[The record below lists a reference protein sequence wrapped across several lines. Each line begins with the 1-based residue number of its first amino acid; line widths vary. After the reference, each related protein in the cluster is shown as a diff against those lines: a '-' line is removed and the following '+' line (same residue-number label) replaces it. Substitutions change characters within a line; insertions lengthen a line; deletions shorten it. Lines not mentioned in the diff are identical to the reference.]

1 MMFKK
6 KPMVDVA
13 ELQRKGL
20 IINNRA
26 ELPPT
31 NRQGFID
38 MSKKEKKKMEET
50 ITVPAQSS
58 SSGSGGGFFGFMDS
72 SSSSSSN
79 SFSTETNGY
88 DKREVDRRIE
98 ALDNKLYKLEQR
110 IELLERKANVSPY

>member
-1 MMFKK
+1 MLFKK

-13 ELQRKGL
+13 ELQRKGM

-38 MSKKEKKKMEET
+38 MSRKEKKKAEEE

-58 SSGSGGGFFGFMDS
+58 SSSSGGFFGFMD

>member
-1 MMFKK
+1 MFKK

-38 MSKKEKKKMEET
+38 MSRKEKKKSEEE
-50 ITVPAQSS
+50 IIVPAQPSS
-58 SSGSGGGFFGFMDS
+58 SSSGGGFFGFMD

-98 ALDNKLYKLEQR
+98 ALDNKIYKLEQR